1 LRRAGEGRSND
12 FFTAGESELPAKSVF
27 VATAATFADE
37 QHLRQEQSSVI
48 TPTQ

>member
-12 FFTAGESELPAKSVF
+12 FTAGESELPAKSVF